1 MLFIHENILLAQH
14 NYQYEFNTFGGMI
27 LGDSEISEQIGMAAG
42 FCFMKSFKRLC
53 FIFIF
58 ATKYLIP
65 L

>member
-42 FCFMKSFKRLC
+42 FFL
-53 FIFIF
+53 
-58 ATKYLIP
+58 
-65 L
+65 